1 MIKSLAMDKI
11 NKTVEETLR
20 NKKIVI
26 KWSFS
31 QNNWKQNLS
40 YPETSQNLWLILLS
54 LLALIDFTVKDLKIN
69 WQIVTNNNLAMWC

>member
-26 KWSFS
+26 KWSYF

-40 YPETSQNLWLILLS
+40 YPEISQNLWLILLS

-69 WQIVTNNNLAMWC
+69 WQIVTINNLAM

>member
-26 KWSFS
+26 KWSYF

-40 YPETSQNLWLILLS
+40 YPEISQNLWLILLS
-54 LLALIDFTVKDLKIN
+54 LLALIDSTVKDLKIN
-69 WQIVTNNNLAMWC
+69 WQIVTINNLAM